1 MSLRKR
7 TFTALPLIG
16 ILFVVVQYAPDW
28 VFFLFGQAIIVAALV
43 EFYSLAERKQLL
55 PQKIV
60 GCVMA
65 LLVSLTFYFPAIPLE
80 VALFGGLLLAA
91 VYFVVTFNTI
101 EKLPFFPASF
111 AVTVIGMVYISFPLN
126 FLFRIRSEA
135 GPFTLYFLFAV
146 IFLGDTGAYF
156 IGKPFGRNKM
166 TPIASPNKTWE
177 GSAAG
182 ILFALGGAILARTIL
197 LPEVPLWL
205 AAASGVVVHA
215 AAQVSDP
222 LESLFKRAVGV
233 KDSSNIL
240 PGHGGFFDRI
250 DSLILSGPLFY
261 FIVKHFWK

>member
-7 TFTALPLIG
+7 TFTAVPLIG

-28 VFFLFGQAIIVAALV
+28 AFFLFGQVFIVAALI
-43 EFYSLAERKQLL
+43 EFYNLAERKQLL

-60 GCVMA
+60 GCALA
-65 LLVSLTFYFPAIPLE
+65 LLVSSTFYFPAIPLE
-80 VALFGGLLLAA
+80 IALFGGLLVAA
-91 VYFVVTFNTI
+91 VYFVAAFNTI

-111 AVTVIGMVYISFPLN
+111 AVTVVGMVYISFPLN
-126 FLFRIRSEA
+126 FLYRIRAED
-135 GPFTLYFLFAV
+135 GPFTLYFLCAV
-146 IFLGDTGAYF
+146 IFLGDSGAYF
-156 IGKPFGRNKM
+156 IGKPFGRKKM

-177 GSAAG
+177 GSAGG
-182 ILFALGGAILARTIL
+182 ILFALGGAVLARALL

-233 KDSSNIL
+233 KDSSNVF

-250 DSLILSGPLFY
+250 DSLILAGPLFY
-261 FIVKHFWK
+261 FIVKYIWK

>member
-7 TFTALPLIG
+7 TLTALPLIG
-16 ILFVVVQYAPDW
+16 TLFVVVQYAPHW
-28 VFFLFGQAIIVAALV
+28 VFFLFGQVFIMAALV
-43 EFYSLAERKQLL
+43 EFYNLAERKQLL

-65 LLVSLTFYFPAIPLE
+65 LLVSLAFYFPAIPLE
-80 VALFGGLLLAA
+80 AAIFGGLLVAA
-91 VYFVVTFNTI
+91 VYFVATFNTI
-101 EKLPFFPASF
+101 EKLPYFPASF

-126 FLFRIRSEA
+126 FLFRIRAED

-177 GSAAG
+177 GSAGG
-182 ILFALGGAILARTIL
+182 ILFALGGAVLARALL

-233 KDSSNIL
+233 KDSSNVF

-250 DSLILSGPLFY
+250 DSLILAGPLFY
-261 FIVKHFWK
+261 FIVKYFWK

>member
-1 MSLRKR
+1 MSLGKR

-16 ILFVVVQYAPDW
+16 TLFVVVQYSPDW
-28 VFFLFGQAIIVAALV
+28 AFFLFGQGFILAALV
-43 EFYSLAERKQLL
+43 EFYNLAERKQLM
-55 PQKIV
+55 PQKV
-60 GCVMA
+60 LGCVMA
-65 LLVSLTFYFPAIPLE
+65 LLVSLTFYFPGISLE
-80 VALFGGLLLAA
+80 IALFSGLLVAA
-91 VYFVVTFNTI
+91 VYFVATFNTL

-111 AVTVIGMVYISFPLN
+111 AVTVVGMIYISFPLN
-126 FLFRIRSEA
+126 FLFRIRAED

-156 IGKPFGRNKM
+156 IGKPFGRKKM

-177 GSAAG
+177 GSAGG
-182 ILFALGGAILARTIL
+182 ILFALGGAVLARTLL

-233 KDSSNIL
+233 KDSSNVL

-250 DSLILSGPLFY
+250 DSLILAGPLFY

>member
-1 MSLRKR
+1 MSLGKR

-16 ILFVVVQYAPDW
+16 ILFVVVQYSPDW
-28 VFFLFGQAIIVAALV
+28 VFFLFGQGFILAALV
-43 EFYSLAERKQLL
+43 EFYNLAERKQLM
-55 PQKIV
+55 PQKIL

-65 LLVSLTFYFPAIPLE
+65 LLVSLTFYFPGISLE
-80 VALFGGLLLAA
+80 IALFSGLLVAA
-91 VYFVVTFNTI
+91 VYFVATFNTL

-111 AVTVIGMVYISFPLN
+111 AVTVVGMIYISFPLN
-126 FLFRIRSEA
+126 FLFRIRAED

-146 IFLGDTGAYF
+146 IFLGDTGAYL
-156 IGKPFGRNKM
+156 IGKQFGRKKM

-177 GSAAG
+177 GSAGG
-182 ILFALGGAILARTIL
+182 ILFALGGAVLARTLL

-233 KDSSNIL
+233 KDSSNVL

-250 DSLILSGPLFY
+250 DSLILAGPLFY
-261 FIVKHFWK
+261 FIVEHFWK